1 MRFIEAVLASG
12 RNNGAWTKLAQQG
25 VRRIVVS
32 ESSQAKAGPRRRL
45 RLGMV
50 GGGQG
55 AFIGGVHRIAARLD
69 GRYELVAGA
78 LSSTAEKSKA
88 SGVELGID
96 PARCYG
102 DFAEMAKREARRKD
116 GIDVVAIVTP
126 NNVHFPAAKAFL
138 DRGIHVIC
146 DKPLTTTLKDARKLA
161 ELVEKSGCV
170 FALTHN
176 YTGYPMV
183 RQARQMVADGQL
195 GTIRVV
201 QAEYAQDWLT
211 TKLEDTGQKQAGWR
225 TDPARSGPGRLHRRH
240 RHPCHE
246 PRRLHHR
253 AAAGKPERR
262 PHHLHPRPR
271 PGRQRPRHAALRRW
285 GQGHAVGEPGGARQR
300 ERPAHPGLWRA
311 RVDSTWAQEDP
322 NYLHF
327 TPFGQPPQLIRRGG
341 AGSDAVAGRV
351 TRIPAG
357 HPEGYLE
364 GFATLYNDAAE
375 LIWAKLDGRE
385 PDPAAT
391 LVPTVAD
398 GVAGV
403 KFIEAV
409 VEFEPARTPAG

>member
-1 MRFIEAVLASG
+1 M
-12 RNNGAWTKLAQQG
+12 
-25 VRRIVVS
+25 VS
-32 ESSQAKAGPRRRL
+32 ESSQAKSGPRRKL

-78 LSSTAEKSKA
+78 FSASAEKSKA
-88 SGVELGID
+88 SGAELGL
-96 PARCYG
+96 AAERCYG
-102 DFAEMAKREARRKD
+102 DFDEMAKREKRRKD
-116 GIDVVAIVTP
+116 GIDVVAVVTP
-126 NNVHFPAAKAFL
+126 NHVHFAASKAFL

-183 RQARQMVADGQL
+183 RQARQMVADGVL
-195 GTIRVV
+195 GRIRLV

-211 TKLEDTGQKQAGWR
+211 TKLEDTGHKQAEWR
-225 TDPARSGPGRLHRRH
+225 NDPARSGPAGCTGDIATHAMNL
-240 RHPCHE
+240 
-246 PRRLHHR
+246 
-253 AAAGKPERR
+253 AAFVTGLGLESVSAD
-262 PHHLHPRPR
+262 LTSFV
-271 PGRQRPRHAALRRW
+271 PGRPLDDNAHVMLRFAGGAKGLLWASQVAPGNENALRIR
-285 GQGHAVGEPGGARQR
+285 VYGERGG
-300 ERPAHPGLWRA
+300 L
-311 RVDSTWAQEDP
+311 DWAQEDP

-327 TPFGQPPQLIRRGG
+327 TPFGEPPQLIRRGG

-364 GFATLYNDAAE
+364 GFATLYSDAAE
-375 LIWAKLDGRE
+375 LISAKLEGRE

-391 LVPTVAD
+391 LVPTVRD

-409 VEFEPARTPAG
+409 VESSRKNGAWVGASA